1 MPDPINQA
9 NIPAGAVGTNNNTV
23 VLPVTAFTTGVAS
36 YPANDGPI
44 WDVIDGNDPASAI
57 RRRASRQL
65 DERPQPWPET
75 VGPRPVAAPG
85 PAWGIE
91 MTRVWYAIDIRV
103 TKTKRQ
109 EDPGIVASLPYA
121 IGYGVG
127 EHQRRLRGLTYAA
140 AQTQTLPDTKIVWS
154 ATHTT
159 RDGTSR
165 NNLLT
170 TAPDRTALFAVRTKQ
185 RRWMN
190 YRGDLA
196 DRSLMPKYLVH
207 ATELFEDVNI
217 ALGAQQAG
225 STGNDNQRTLM
236 DMLGYVGTIDYPE
249 LPADVWGV
257 ECLSPMEGS
266 RPFVHW
272 QRAAQEYDQRENDD
286 GSVSITVDFAEAYGI
301 GPDPDNTFGRISA
314 L

>member
-1 MPDPINQA
+1 MNPINQS
-9 NIPAGAVGTNNNTV
+9 NIPAGVVGTHTNTV

-36 YPANDGPI
+36 YPANDAPI
-44 WDVIDGNDPASAI
+44 WDVIGGNDPATAMH
-57 RRRASRQL
+57 RRASRQL
-65 DERPQPWPET
+65 DERPQPWLET

-85 PAWGIE
+85 PAWGIQ

-109 EDPGIVASLPYA
+109 EDPAIVADLPYA

-140 AQTQTLPDTKIVWS
+140 AQTQLLPDGVAVWS
-154 ATHTT
+154 ATHPT
-159 RDGTSR
+159 RDGVNRT
-165 NNLLT
+165 NLLT
-170 TAPDRTALFAVRTKQ
+170 TAPDRTALFAGRTLQ
-185 RRWMN
+185 RRWKN

-207 ATELFEDVNI
+207 ATELFEDVEI
-217 ALGAQQAG
+217 ALGTQHAG
-225 STGNDNQRTLM
+225 STGNDTQRTLRET
-236 DMLGYVGTIDYPE
+236 LGYAGTIDYPE
-249 LPADVWGV
+249 LAADVWGI
-257 ECLSPMEGS
+257 ECMTPMEGS

-272 QRAAQEYDQRENDD
+272 QRAAQEFDQRENDD